1 MPAMFPISAAALPA
15 IPTRQALIII
25 DLQNDFI
32 SLDGAL
38 PVTEPKGFADRAIE
52 LAKAFRNS
60 GAGDV
65 IWVRSEYERHR
76 SLSTEGDQIVTSEL
90 PPRLARPTRGR
101 QPISRGHDAVAMEAD
116 DEAFLS
122 VSSAGDTKPACVRK
136 GTAGAEF
143 SPCAQE
149 AVVAGRDIVF
159 TKTHYSA
166 FASGQQQLV
175 QLLRGRFVT
184 EMYVCGALSNVSIY
198 ATALDAGRHGYAMTV
213 VEDCCG
219 YRSEMRHTNAMQQLM
234 QLTGSEVTD
243 AESVIANLR
252 PPKPISTAVSSRPTP
267 GGRRP
272 GASAK
277 AKDKATAKAEDNEGA
292 RPGGSD
298 NARQKSP
305 PEPVRSQGKST
316 GLSPKMSKVTLNIG
330 HDSPTPVV
338 EPINSANPQR
348 GQGSST
354 SSAARSPEAL
364 GAAGASAPLK
374 SQSNREEH
382 DGDNGHA
389 LRVKIHHAAPL
400 EVDSASD
407 HATSDHESPRDRY
420 KRRDVVADP
429 IGDAGARHSD
439 TKTNKSPPRIPE
451 PATLSPERT
460 RIKIQTRRRPRRES
474 VEQTSISE
482 SPPQK
487 TPEQATAPGTAVVA
501 KRATVETVPDR
512 SKLSPAAKPL
522 DSEPLIKASPSPKSK
537 TATPPPKMADSQ
549 PKRTPSIISEP
560 MCEGDTTVISNALSP
575 ALAADAFERLLQE
588 VSWASMSHLGG
599 EVPRQIAV
607 QGAVD
612 DEGNMPVYRHPSDES
627 PPLLP
632 FSPTV
637 LAIKTE
643 IEQHLGHPL
652 NHVLI
657 QHYRSGNDYISE
669 HSDKTLD
676 IVRGSFIAN
685 VSLGAERTMVFRT
698 KRPAKDPSS
707 SPPPSSPQNQKALPA
722 KGGSD
727 GEQQPSATPADKAKR
742 QIQRAA
748 LPHNS
753 LCRMGLATN
762 MRWLHAIRQDKRS
775 DRDKTAAELAYNG
788 ARISLTFRHIGTY
801 LDRTQS
807 LIWGQG
813 ATGKTRDAARPVVN
827 GQTPAAVELLKA
839 FGAENHSSEFSWE
852 DKYGAGFD
860 VLHMGTP
867 KRFCAG
873 RDDKVKNMRVAVALT
888 ELGIACAKG
897 SVEGDVRFE
906 DNDPARSVIDG
917 HETVLRYLDAV
928 YGEGRRFDQL
938 AAGEVAKRFLRL
950 EAALGL
956 LAAWKGLVVEC
967 EGEELLKR
975 VRKDLLGKW
984 EAIAEEAAEELK
996 EADATVPFYI
1006 AGGKASTPADWALWP
1021 VLHDIACVCG
1031 EEALGEGALARYY
1044 RLYGARGP
1052 VVKVLQGAAATD
1064 GGKGPEADGEA
1075 GKGRR
1080 VKRCRYLP

>member
-1 MPAMFPISAAALPA
+1 MFPISAAALPA

-32 SLDGAL
+32 SPDGAL
-38 PVTEPKGFADRAIE
+38 PVTEPKGYADRAIE

-60 GAGDV
+60 GAGHV

-76 SLSTEGDQIVTSEL
+76 PLSTEGDQIVTSEF
-90 PPRLARPTRGR
+90 PPRLARSTRGR
-101 QPISRGHDAVAMEAD
+101 QPISRSHDGAAMETD

-184 EMYVCGALSNVSIY
+184 EMYVCGALTNISIY

-219 YRSEMRHTNAMQQLM
+219 YRSEMRHTNAIQQLM

-252 PPKPISTAVSSRPTP
+252 PPKPISTAISSRPTP

-272 GASAK
+272 GATTKAK
-277 AKDKATAKAEDNEGA
+277 AKAEVREGA
-292 RPGGSD
+292 RPVGSD
-298 NARQKSP
+298 DADAGAGQKSP
-305 PEPVRSQGKST
+305 PEPVRSQGTST
-316 GLSPKMSKVTLNIG
+316 GLSPKMSKVSLNLG
-330 HDSPTPVV
+330 HDSPTPAVV
-338 EPINSANPQR
+338 PSISTNPQR
-348 GQGSST
+348 GQASSP
-354 SSAARSPEAL
+354 SSAARPLQAL
-364 GAAGASAPLK
+364 VAA
-374 SQSNREEH
+374 N
-382 DGDNGHA
+382 DGHA

-407 HATSDHESPRDRY
+407 HAISDHESPRDRY
-420 KRRDVVADP
+420 KRRSVVAGP

-439 TKTNKSPPRIPE
+439 TKTNKSPPRTAE
-451 PATLSPERT
+451 AATPSPERT
-460 RIKIQTRRRPRRES
+460 RIKIQTKRRPRRES
-474 VEQTSISE
+474 AEQTPTSE
-482 SPPQK
+482 PSPPGI
-487 TPEQATAPGTAVVA
+487 PEQAKATATA
-501 KRATVETVPDR
+501 TETTG
-512 SKLSPAAKPL
+512 PL
-522 DSEPLIKASPSPKSK
+522 DSELVEPSPSPNSK
-537 TATPPPKMADSQ
+537 TTTPPPKMADSQ
-549 PKRTPSIISEP
+549 PKRIPSVVSEP

-612 DEGNMPVYRHPSDES
+612 DEGNIPVYRHPSDES

-698 KRPAKDPSS
+698 KRPAK
-707 SPPPSSPQNQKALPA
+707 A
-722 KGGSD
+722 GSD
-727 GEQQPSATPADKAKR
+727 AEGEQQPATPADKAKR
-742 QIQRAA
+742 QIQRAS

-775 DRDKTAAELAYNG
+775 DRDKTAAELAYHG

-801 LDRTQS
+801 LNRTQS

-827 GQTPAAVELLKA
+827 GQTPAAVDMLKA

-852 DKYGAGFD
+852 EKYGAGFD

-873 RDDKVKNMRVAVALT
+873 HDDKVKNMRVAVALA

-906 DNDPARSVIDG
+906 DNDPARSIIDG

-950 EAALGL
+950 EAAVGL
-956 LAAWKGLVVEC
+956 LAAWRGLAVEC
-967 EGEELLKR
+967 EGQPEELVQR
-975 VRKDLLGKW
+975 ARKELLGKW
-984 EAIAEEAAEELK
+984 EAVAEEAAGNSNSK
-996 EADATVPFYI
+996 EVDPMVPFYI

-1021 VLHDIACVCG
+1021 VLHDIVSVCG
-1031 EEALGEGALARYY
+1031 EEVLGEGPLARYH

-1052 VVKVLQGAAATD
+1052 VVKVLQG
-1064 GGKGPEADGEA
+1064 GKGEADGGEA
-1075 GKGRR
+1075 E
-1080 VKRCRYLP
+1080 KREEK